1 MSGLPLGLVKL
12 EVLLAVVQGVEET
25 DGVRAL
31 GAWLASSTL
40 SGLDG
45 LYDSRR
51 SLNSG
56 AAAWCWDPRGSKA
69 AYVTNL
75 STCAGLCLTYGG
87 LLFS

>member
-12 EVLLAVVQGVEET
+12 EVLLAVVQGVEDT
-25 DGVRAL
+25 VGVRAL

-51 SLNSG
+51 
-56 AAAWCWDPRGSKA
+56 
-69 AYVTNL
+69 
-75 STCAGLCLTYGG
+75 
-87 LLFS
+87 